1 MKINLQSYP
10 SRLKMRTAGEPQRFF
25 VCSLGPEVQVGS
37 GEGEMAH
44 ERSVLS
50 LEQRGYHQVMPC
62 AWAVLARGGL
72 GMKVSTAF
80 FFSLGN
86 LN

>member
-1 MKINLQSYP
+1 MKINLQSYT
-10 SRLKMRTAGEPQRFF
+10 SCLKMRTAGEPQRFF
-25 VCSLGPEVQVGS
+25 VCSAGPEVQVGS
-37 GEGEMAH
+37 GEGEMAL

-50 LEQRGYHQVMPC
+50 LEQGGCHQVMLC

-72 GMKVSTAF
+72 GVKVSTDI